1 MAIFSRKS
9 KADKAAAKQEKKEPA
24 EARPKTAPK
33 PASSHVRSPSAGP
46 RNAASQG
53 GRSASQPRQYFSES
67 PVLPVPQPPFTSGSR
82 GPRNDYFSQSGAMTP
97 SYHRD
102 HSYQTLQ
109 YADSGYD
116 SGSAMHS
123 RAPSEKNFPEESKYY
138 SQHSITPHLPELGL
152 NEGSFGNEENVSP
165 VDAEAEMRSLKSNK
179 SSTSAYKRARFEHEP
194 MPALGLL
201 QSHQSGETRRSTL
214 PPLSILDGLKVNKK
228 GRILDEEGDPIGE
241 LVEGD
246 LLDCVRQKAN
256 ARGEVLDEYGRV
268 VGVVRTIA
276 ASVSSQAP
284 ALGLTPAIDRRSQV
298 PERSQ
303 STRQE
308 PSRPA
313 LSLVTRA
320 ASTSTSPKIFAQT
333 QPQSQPQ
340 LQQLPSVQPEE
351 QTQVNAPADSE
362 TPAFN
367 LPTVQE
373 TTTPLLNLP
382 EPESEPEQTQQKEEA
397 TVETEPQAAK
407 QQEAPAAAV
416 PVLEVPVI
424 AAEPA
429 TKDFASSS
437 PELAKRVPRNSSE
450 RSLSEL
456 GKTYVR
462 PTMNSV
468 PEDNVAE
475 DIIMPVEGNLFAFRG
490 EIPVDDRPQREARS
504 RSPNVA
510 INPKAAL
517 ALGQPNSALLSQN
530 PRMSMNSRRAT
541 TQYAGGYGAT
551 ASSRSSIIRPSPL
564 SSHGKQCRKASYFT
578 SANPVLES
586 SPGRSESGADAFEEA
601 KMMHSRTASFISN
614 AASVPSAATSAPVK
628 PRTYFTH
635 GGKITVDANAQP
647 LAKTDLTAPKAAPAE
662 EKKVVEKKKSRFS
675 FGKKTA
681 AK

>member
-1 MAIFSRKS
+1 MA
-9 KADKAAAKQEKKEPA
+9 
-24 EARPKTAPK
+24 
-33 PASSHVRSPSAGP
+33 
-46 RNAASQG
+46 
-53 GRSASQPRQYFSES
+53 
-67 PVLPVPQPPFTSGSR
+67 
-82 GPRNDYFSQSGAMTP
+82 TP

-123 RAPSEKNFPEESKYY
+123 RAPSEKNFPEESKHY
-138 SQHSITPHLPELGL
+138 SHNSTAPHLPEFGL
-152 NEGSFGNEENVSP
+152 NDGAFGSDENTSP
-165 VDAEAEMRSLKSNK
+165 VDPEAETRSLKSNK
-179 SSTSAYKRARFEHEP
+179 SSTSAYKRTRFEHEP

-201 QSHQSGETRRSTL
+201 QSHQSGEATRSTL

-256 ARGEVLDEYGRV
+256 AKGEVLDEYGRV

-276 ASVSSQAP
+276 ASQPSSQVP
-284 ALGLTPAIDRRSQV
+284 VLGLSPTVDRRSHI

-320 ASTSTSPKIFAQT
+320 ASTSTSPKILAQT
-333 QPQSQPQ
+333 PQQPQ
-340 LQQLPSVQPEE
+340 LQQIPNVQPVE
-351 QTQVNAPADSE
+351 QAKATVPADNE
-362 TPAFN
+362 TPAFD

-373 TTTPLLNLP
+373 TTTPLLHLP
-382 EPESEPEQTQQKEEA
+382 EPEPEQAQQEEEA
-397 TVETEPQAAK
+397 TVETKPQVAK
-407 QQEAPAAAV
+407 QQEVPAVAV
-416 PVLEVPVI
+416 PVLEVPTV

-429 TKDFASSS
+429 TKDFASTS

-456 GKTYVR
+456 GKTYIR
-462 PTMNSV
+462 PAMDSV

-517 ALGQPNSALLSQN
+517 ALGQPNSQLLSQN
-530 PRMSMNSRRAT
+530 PRLSMNSRRAT
-541 TQYAGGYGAT
+541 THYTGSYGPT
-551 ASSRSSIIRPSPL
+551 ASSRSSMIRPSPL
-564 SSHGKQCRKASYFT
+564 SSHGKQHRLSSQFA
-578 SANPVLES
+578 SANSMTES
-586 SPGRSESGADAFEEA
+586 SPGRSDSGADAFEEA